1 MVNIKFKENYQTI
14 GIMTGLAVFFI
25 IIGWVLAV
33 APSLKKAN
41 SYQRQI
47 KDSKAR
53 FDIIEEI
60 DALSKNQNDSA
71 QLFIKESER
80 NEVLGKVIA
89 IMKDKK
95 IEILAAEPSETPA
108 DSFVYFMISFD
119 VRTGFPGLIG
129 LIDGLKTLK
138 TPLALR
144 YINMGQTSRAAQ
156 FGAVKP
162 SGRKEAKLRLE
173 GLMKKE

>member
-1 MVNIKFKENYQTI
+1 MAKFKFKENYQTI
-14 GIMTGLAVFFI
+14 GILVGLAVFFSFL
-25 IIGWVLAV
+25 GWTLAV
-33 APSLKKAN
+33 APSLKKVN
-41 SYQRQI
+41 QYKRQI

-60 DALSKNQNDSA
+60 DALNKNQNDSS
-71 QLFIKESER
+71 QLFIKEGDR
-80 NEVLGKVIA
+80 NEVLGKVVA
-89 IMKDKK
+89 ILKDKK
-95 IEILAAEPSETPA
+95 IEILAAEPSEMQI
-108 DSFVYFMISFD
+108 DSFLYLMISFD

-156 FGAVKP
+156 FGATRP